1 MKNFMNLEKNTLYL
15 TEVLQIKYIEKFS
28 VSIVKVHS
36 WDENQLYILL
46 CFQNMLKNYS
56 QKSSYERLKS
66 QLFFFLFDNI
76 C

>member
-1 MKNFMNLEKNTLYL
+1 MNLEKNTLYL
-15 TEVLQIKYIEKFS
+15 TEVLQIKYTEKFS

-36 WDENQLYILL
+36 CDENQLYILL

-66 QLFFFLFDNI
+66 QLFFFF
-76 C
+76 